1 MRAPLAVAAARAAVA
16 LAALAA
22 LAAGCSSSSW
32 LQGAHIAVVG
42 NGATNQ
48 DCRADICKHNE
59 NTDLTVWRGAIYL
72 VHRTAESQMLGPNS
86 SLDVYRYDRGAFT
99 LLKRVPAPSDR
110 DIRDPHFYSVGDE
123 LRIKALARLPVV
135 SIRDADVDTVP
146 LWLPALDGST
156 TFSGELGPHGWS
168 FWRLKQAPDGEW
180 MTAAY
185 QDGDQ
190 SVVLYRSTD
199 GGVTFAAGATIYDDA
214 AQTPLETELTFLP
227 SGRLLALVRTD
238 GNDDEIT
245 GNLDVRTVVCW
256 ADAPYDAFSCPQVLD
271 GVRLDGPLTFFWHDR
286 LFAIARKH
294 LGADDRKRT
303 ALYELGGM
311 LDGGPLTIR
320 EWGEL
325 PSAGDTSYAGAA
337 PLAAAGAGRDG
348 QFVAT
353 WYSGD
358 VAADDPW
365 IFGMY
370 AATDIWQAT
379 LDLSRLK

>member
-1 MRAPLAVAAARAAVA
+1 MRAALAVLA
-16 LAALAA
+16 LAAPL
-22 LAAGCSSSSW
+22 AGCSSPSW
-32 LQGAHIAVVG
+32 LAEAHIAVAG
-42 NGATNQ
+42 NGTTNQ
-48 DCRADICKHNE
+48 ECRGDICKHNE
-59 NTDLTVWRGAIYL
+59 NTDLTVWKGDIYL

-86 SLDVYRYDRGAFT
+86 SLNIYQYADGAFT

-110 DIRDPHFYSVGDE
+110 DIRDPHFYAVGDE

-146 LWLPALDGST
+146 LWLNALDDST
-156 TFSGELGPHGWS
+156 DYGGELGPHGWS
-168 FWRLKQAPDGEW
+168 FWRLKQSPAGEW
-180 MTAAY
+180 LTAAY
-185 QDGDQ
+185 ADGDK
-190 SVVLYRSTD
+190 SVVLYRSAD
-199 GGVTFAAGATIYDDA
+199 GVSFSAGATIYDDA

-227 SGRLLALVRTD
+227 SGRLMALVRTD

-256 ADAPYDAFSCPQVLD
+256 ADAPYDAFACPQVLD

-294 LGADDRKRT
+294 LGADNRKRT
-303 ALYELGGM
+303 ALYEFGGT

-320 EWGEL
+320 ERGEL

-337 PLAAAGAGRDG
+337 PLPDGR
-348 QFVAT
+348 VLAT

-358 VAADDPW
+358 LASDDPW
-365 IFGMY
+365 VFGMY

-379 LDLSRLK
+379 IDPAALP